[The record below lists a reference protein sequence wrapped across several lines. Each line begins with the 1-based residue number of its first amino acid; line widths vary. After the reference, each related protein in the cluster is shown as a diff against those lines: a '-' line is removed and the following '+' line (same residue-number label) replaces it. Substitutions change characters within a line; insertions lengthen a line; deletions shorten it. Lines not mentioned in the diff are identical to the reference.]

1 MKGFRSSSRSFREPS
16 PESAARLDI
25 TEPHGDFQLFVFAV
39 RLQMC
44 RFSSLSLPSQL
55 CFTCSRQL
63 CTNLLA
69 TKQQMDTV
77 LFYLPAA
84 GDEAEGSETKTEK
97 LWA

>member
-1 MKGFRSSSRSFREPS
+1 MKEFRSSSRSFREPS

-39 RLQMC
+39 RLQC
-44 RFSSLSLPSQL
+44 AVLALSLPSQL